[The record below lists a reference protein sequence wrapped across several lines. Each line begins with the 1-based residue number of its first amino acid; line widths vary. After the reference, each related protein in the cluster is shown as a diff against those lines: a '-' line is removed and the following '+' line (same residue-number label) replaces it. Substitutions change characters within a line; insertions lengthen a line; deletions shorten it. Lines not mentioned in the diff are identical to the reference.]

1 MNSVV
6 VVLISGEVFVVF
18 VSDIS
23 NFRIEF
29 DIITYLYLYRNR
41 FKVLIQK
48 SLCYSRRCIVL

>member
-1 MNSVV
+1 MNSVI

-29 DIITYLYLYRNR
+29 DIIMYLYLCRNR
-41 FKVLIQK
+41 FKVLI
-48 SLCYSRRCIVL
+48 